1 MKTHLLSHLVVLWC
15 VVFCALAS
23 GKEIQDQELGK
34 LDEPDHQVE
43 KRASLIDE
51 HEKRLKSLE
60 KKMNALFLGGATV
73 PWLRGRD
80 GRDGK
85 PGRDGKDGKPGVNGL
100 RGPKGAPGG
109 WGRTGAR
116 GPPGP
121 RGSSGVQYVRWGK
134 TSCPSSARLVYK
146 GRVGGE
152 WYGHS
157 GGAAEYVCLPEKPQ
171 YINYT
176 PGHQYSGYMYGAEYQ
191 VHDRSPFTRGKALH
205 DHDVP
210 CAVCYVPSRSTQ
222 LMIPAVARCPA
233 GWSREYYGYLMT
245 SYYGQKHS
253 SQFVCVD
260 HDAEY
265 VPGSVANL
273 NGALLYPVE
282 GVCGSLPCAPYVD
295 GRELTCV
302 VCTK

>member
-15 VVFCALAS
+15 VTLCALAS
-23 GKEIQDQELGK
+23 EKEIQDQELGTK
-34 LDEPDHQVE
+34 DERDYQLE
-43 KRASLIDE
+43 KRASDDL
-51 HEKRLKSLE
+51 EKRLKKLE
-60 KKMNALFLGGATV
+60 EKIDALFKGGVTV

-85 PGRDGKDGKPGVNGL
+85 PGRDGKDGKPGVNG
-100 RGPKGAPGG
+100 PKGAPGAQG
-109 WGRTGAR
+109 GTGAR

-134 TSCPSSARLVYK
+134 TSCPRSARLVYK

-152 WYGHS
+152 HFTHS
-157 GGAAEYVCLPEKPQ
+157 GGAAQYVCLREKPQ

-176 PGHQYSGYMYGAEYQ
+176 PGHQASGYMYGAEYE
-191 VHDRSPFTRGKALH
+191 VSDRSPFTRGKALH

-245 SYYGQKHS
+245 SYYGHKHS

-265 VPGSVANL
+265 IPGSGANL

-282 GVCGSLPCAPYVD
+282 GVCGSLPCPPYVA